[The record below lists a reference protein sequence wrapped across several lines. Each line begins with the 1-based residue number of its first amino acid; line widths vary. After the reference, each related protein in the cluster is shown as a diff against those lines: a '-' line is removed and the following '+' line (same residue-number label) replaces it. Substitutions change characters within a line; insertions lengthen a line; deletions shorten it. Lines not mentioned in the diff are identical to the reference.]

1 MKRLV
6 LVCVALATF
15 CVVALTGLSN
25 FYRTT
30 DPQRALSLNPLNITA
45 SMDLL
50 ISAINAREGASP
62 VQELGAVAQNA
73 IQYTPIHAP
82 ARGLLGEILHRQ
94 GDQNAANAVFE
105 VALSLSKTEPTALQ
119 RTLAT
124 AVRGGDN
131 ASAMAKLDILFR
143 RWPARFAS
151 FAPAIPYL
159 LRQPDGY
166 QVALAV
172 LREDPPWRPH
182 FLRYLNGDPGT
193 VDLAYRLQLDLNS
206 NTKDTRPRELGGTLS
221 ALLRNGK
228 YDFAHRLF
236 LLTLN
241 EADRSNNGYLFNS
254 SFELEPSGRPFDWT
268 LRSQPGVRVSRDTRD
283 TSNGEDSTLTVQF
296 LGKPVKRI
304 GVDQHLYLPPGKYE
318 LAVDLDV
325 ANLKTPKGLFL
336 NIVCIDPRRTVSRL
350 DIPTGSYRDKI
361 LTTEFTL
368 ADSTCKMLRLGMG
381 TDLIAESFRYRYSGT
396 LSIRDISV
404 RKTAS

>member
-1 MKRLV
+1 MLA
-6 LVCVALATF
+6 CVALATF

-30 DPQRALSLNPLNITA
+30 DPQRALSLNPLNIAA
-45 SMDLL
+45 SKDLL
-50 ISAINAREGASP
+50 IAAINAPDGAFAG
-62 VQELGAVAQNA
+62 QELGTVAQRA

-82 ARGLLGEILHRQ
+82 ARGLLGEILHGQ
-94 GDQNAANAVFE
+94 GDENAANAVFE
-105 VALSLSKTEPTALQ
+105 VALSLSKTESTALQ

-124 AVRGGDN
+124 AVRNGDN
-131 ASAMAKLDILFR
+131 ATAMSKLDILFR
-143 RWPARFAS
+143 RWPSQFAS

-159 LRQPDGY
+159 LSQPDGY
-166 QVALAV
+166 QVALSA
-172 LREDPPWRPH
+172 LREDPPWRPQ

-206 NTKDTRPRELGGTLS
+206 NTRESRPGELGGTLS
-221 ALLRNGK
+221 ALLRNGQ

-241 EADRSNNGYLFNS
+241 EADRANNGYLFNS
-254 SFELEPSGRPFDWT
+254 SFELEPSGRPFDWS

-283 TSNGEDSTLTVQF
+283 TSKGEDATLTVQF

-304 GVDQHLYLPPGKYE
+304 GVEQFLYLPPGNYE

-325 ANLKTPKGLFL
+325 SNLKTPKGLFL
-336 NIVCIDPRRTVSRL
+336 NIDCIDPRRTVSRL
-350 DIPTGSYRDKI
+350 DIPSGSYRDKV

-368 ADSTCKMLRLGMG
+368 ADSSCNMLKLGMG

-396 LSIRDISV
+396 LSIRNISV
-404 RKTAS
+404 RKTAAQ